1 MKIIEDQNNGGDRL
15 AILRV
20 FSSHSCLGQ
29 GHYSVVLLS
38 RQEKPAKTGRNSIQD
53 FLLHKKV
60 QVNTQIIR
68 KLTKGKD
75 IANVVHRIDSKL
87 T

>member
-1 MKIIEDQNNGGDRL
+1 MKIIEDQNNGGDTL

-38 RQEKPAKTGRNSIQD
+38 RQEKPAKREETQFKTSCSI
-53 FLLHKKV
+53 K
-60 QVNTQIIR
+60 R
-68 KLTKGKD
+68 
-75 IANVVHRIDSKL
+75 SKL
-87 T
+87 ILKSLEN